1 MRSGGMSGIS
11 IVVPVYQSTDSLT
24 ELVQRAAES
33 VNQPYEIIFV
43 DDGSRSETWSVLRLL
58 ATDVVRCI
66 RLSRNYGQHAALLA
80 GIRAAQYPMIVTLD
94 DDLQHP
100 PEEIPHLVAALV
112 SDVDVV
118 YGVETI
124 TRQPLW
130 RRITSTVSK
139 RVISTL
145 LGAGSIRQM
154 TAFRAFRTRLRDGFS
169 DNIGPGVSIDAL
181 LAWATSR
188 MTTVEVAHH
197 SRKYGESN
205 YGFAGLVKY
214 LFDIATGFSI
224 VPLRLAIRLGIV
236 TIVFGLSIFVFVI
249 VRVIVQGS
257 SVPGFP
263 FIAASLAVFSG
274 VQLFILG
281 LLGEYIGRMH
291 FRVMNRPSYVIA
303 EWTDE
308 NPIS

>member
-1 MRSGGMSGIS
+1 MHQSGTNGIS
-11 IVVPVYQSTDSLT
+11 IVVPVYQSTESLP
-24 ELVQRAAES
+24 ELVQRAAS
-33 VNQPYEIIFV
+33 SMAAPYEIILV
-43 DDGSRSETWSVLRLL
+43 DDGSRPETWNLLRQL
-58 ATDVVRCI
+58 ASGVVRCI

-80 GIRAAQYPMIVTLD
+80 GIRAAQYPTIVTMD

-100 PEEIPHLVAALV
+100 PEEIPNLVAALV
-112 SDVDVV
+112 ADVDVV
-118 YGVETI
+118 YGIERV

-139 RVISTL
+139 RVVATL

-224 VPLRLAIRLGIV
+224 VPLRLAIRLGIA
-236 TIVFGLSIFVFVI
+236 TIMFGLSIFVFVI
-249 VRVIVQGS
+249 VRVIAQGS

-303 EWTDE
+303 EQTDE
-308 NPIS
+308 SSDS